1 MAKPNDPNPSADN
14 PRLTTPLIHKQSDQH
29 SGHNETE
36 AGKTNSGETEVG
48 DTLHG
53 GHAEIG
59 DSSNTANGNGANGNG
74 HNGHHNGD
82 QTLSVDDPRTRAL
95 LEQLLTVVN
104 QDGSG
109 GKQTSSR
116 GSVPDFMG
124 VLRRRWKPALLMFL
138 LVTLTVSWKLRPGEV
153 SYVSTATMLLP
164 KSSGSDVG
172 SALDALGGRRNSA
185 GNALDTQIAIL
196 ESYPFVQKAQKQ
208 AKENL
213 KDFTKAKPDAIAAI
227 DRATIKAT
235 APLSPE
241 LVDITVTSDD
251 PDASRAMANASVQV
265 YARELV
271 RQSDTTLSS
280 DKNFVRDKVSDV
292 GQQLAQ
298 AKRELQN
305 FKEANQVFDV
315 GASMTTSSASIEQL
329 KDKERAM
336 RIDAEAGATGSLVLG
351 DAITQ
356 SLQQRASDAKLAYE
370 TILRDFYPSSP
381 EAGRARANWQTAQAQ
396 VDNRISKLTA
406 QSRQRSEDATRELAE
421 AQSRAAGL
429 PKVEFTM
436 SQLQARVQQLSD
448 TYKTVTDR
456 FTQLQLTGSAKAATV
471 FNQVPAMS
479 ALAISRTWSRA
490 ILVGLLIGLV
500 LAAMCAILLEQ
511 LDHSLHSVED
521 LEPLLPAPVLGAM
534 PLLRGRGERRLAQMT
549 GAQPMAPHIL
559 EACRI
564 IRSNMA
570 FATMDSPA
578 QTVLVSSAGA
588 GEGKSLTALNI
599 ATVMAFDGRRVLLLD
614 CDLRRPSQHTLNGL
628 PLEPGFTNLLAGEID
643 LNSAIQDT
651 KVNNLSVLTAGTL
664 PLNPPELLGSRDTRQ
679 WLHVFKEQFDVVI
692 IDSPPVLA
700 LTDAQV
706 LCSQVDGVMMVVAA
720 DTTSKSD
727 VQRAQ
732 AMLRHAG
739 GRLLGAVF
747 NKVKR
752 TNHSGG
758 YYAYG
763 PSYGANLLDRDQALA
778 DSVGTLSNRS

>member
-1 MAKPNDPNPSADN
+1 MAKKNDNTGSGDEGK
-14 PRLTTPLIHKQSDQH
+14 LMTPLIHSESAAD
-29 SGHNETE
+29 
-36 AGKTNSGETEVG
+36 NSHHVG
-48 DTLHG
+48 DTAHG

-59 DSSNTANGNGANGNG
+59 AKTAGVDGDVIHSNGAEARANGHQANGHLNG
-74 HNGHHNGD
+74 ENA
-82 QTLSVDDPRTRAL
+82 LSVDDPRARAL

-104 QDGSG
+104 QDGNN
-109 GKQTSSR
+109 GKETSAR
-116 GSVPDFMG
+116 GSSTDFVG

-138 LVTLTVSWKLRPGEV
+138 LVVAAVSWKLRPGEV
-153 SYVSTATMLLP
+153 SYVATATMLLP
-164 KSSGSDVG
+164 KSGGGGNDVA
-172 SALDALGGRRNSA
+172 SALSSLGGRRDAA

-196 ESYPFVQKAQKQ
+196 ESYPFIQKAQKQ
-208 AKENL
+208 AKKNL
-213 KDFTKAKPDAIAAI
+213 IAFLNADKATLAAI
-227 DRATIKAT
+227 DGATIKAT

-241 LVDITVTSDD
+241 LVDITITSDD
-251 PDASRAMANASVQV
+251 PEASRAMANASVQV
-265 YARELV
+265 YANELV
-271 RQSDTTLSS
+271 RQSDATLSS
-280 DKNFVRDKVSDV
+280 DKTFVTGRVKDV
-292 GQQLAQ
+292 GRQLSQ
-298 AKRELQN
+298 AKIELQR

-315 GASMTTSSASIEQL
+315 DASMTTSSATIEQL
-329 KDKERAM
+329 KDKERSA
-336 RIDAEAGATGSLVLG
+336 RIDAEAGATSNLVLG

-356 SLQQRASDAKLAYE
+356 SLQQRASDELLKYE
-370 TILRDFYPSSP
+370 NVLRDFYPSSP
-381 EAGRARANWQTAQAQ
+381 EAREARANYETAKTQ
-396 VDNRISKLTA
+396 VDQRTAKLTEQA
-406 QSRQRSEDATRELAE
+406 RQRANDASRELAQAE
-421 AQSRAAGL
+421 SRAARL
-429 PKVEFTM
+429 PAVEFRM
-436 SQLQARVQQLSD
+436 SQLKERVRQLGD
-448 TYKTVTDR
+448 TYNTVTNR
-456 FTQLQLTGSAKAATV
+456 LTELELTGSAKAATV
-471 FNQVPAMS
+471 FNQVPARE
-479 ALAISRTWSRA
+479 AKPVSRTWSRA
-490 ILVGLLIGLV
+490 IMVGVLIGLV
-500 LAAMCAILLEQ
+500 LAALCAMLLEQ
-511 LDHSLHSVED
+511 LDHSLHGVED

-549 GAQPMAPHIL
+549 GAQPMAPHVL

-588 GEGKSLTALNI
+588 GEGKSLSALNI

-628 PLEPGFTNLLAGEID
+628 PLEPGFTNLLAGETD
-643 LNSAIQDT
+643 VNSAIQNT

-679 WLHVFKEQFDVVI
+679 WLHVFKEQFDIVI

-706 LCSQVDGVMMVVAA
+706 LCSQVDGVVMVVAA
-720 DTTSKSD
+720 DSTSKSD

-752 TNHSGG
+752 TNTTGG

-763 PSYGANLLDRDQALA
+763 PSYGPNLLGRDQELA
-778 DSVGTLSNRS
+778 ESVGTLSTRS